1 MAKIT
6 QEISLD
12 VTDVNGDDVHMIITI
27 EEAKSLYEELMRVLN
42 VTGFSYP
49 NGVRSAPYGI
59 ALAEKIND
67 I

>member
-6 QEISLD
+6 QEISLDLD

-42 VTGFSYP
+42 VTGFSYS
-49 NGVRSAPYGI
+49 NGVRSANYGI
-59 ALAEKIND
+59 SGED
-67 I
+67 

>member
-49 NGVRSAPYGI
+49 NGVRSAHYGI
-59 ALAEKIND
+59 SGED
-67 I
+67 